1 MAVVINSH
9 RQVALQTLA
18 NGANNDSV
26 KGNVPAERSQ
36 AIFPLQYYYFASKV
50 HATCS
55 HEIWMSSAS
64 VCVCA
69 CVSLCAPH
77 ACRNCL

>member
-18 NGANNDSV
+18 NGASNDGV
-26 KGNVPAERSQ
+26 KGRAPAERSPT
-36 AIFPLQYYYFASKV
+36 IFPLQYYYYFASKV
-50 HATCS
+50 LTTCS

-64 VCVCA
+64 VRPASGRWCVFVCPS
-69 CVSLCAPH
+69 CVL
-77 ACRNCL
+77 